1 MIKEKKFDNYLREH
15 ELTFEKLDVE
25 GGVVAYTFNYTISGN
40 NVAFFLFINDPV
52 IILLHSRLMKLNNPA
67 KREKMLYLLNQL
79 NSKYNLSK
87 YVLTDDDDID
97 FTVPFIAMEDDFN
110 PEVVMAV
117 TSSIL
122 SDLEEDYAKIMRV
135 NWS

>member
-1 MIKEKKFDNYLREH
+1 M
-15 ELTFEKLDVE
+15 V
-25 GGVVAYTFNYTISGN
+25 
-40 NVAFFLFINDPV
+40 
-52 IILLHSRLMKLNNPA
+52 
-67 KREKMLYLLNQL
+67 
-79 NSKYNLSK
+79 SK